1 MSHNE
6 GAMKLKDIKKV
17 FVVGAGTMGQQI
29 AFQCAAHG
37 YAVILFDLSDSIL
50 RKARLRIK
58 SYADYLIA
66 ENRLDGKMAGRALD
80 NIAVTTEEQRA
91 SEIDLLIESV
101 PEDLQLKREIFSRFN
116 RICPERTVFA
126 TNTSLLIPSQMADA
140 TGRAD
145 RFLALHFH
153 QPVWVGNL
161 ADVMPHAGTAEGVVD
176 LVRNFARSIN
186 QISLV
191 LQKENYGYVFNAMY
205 SAMNNA
211 AITLAANG
219 VAAVEDIDRA
229 WMVVMKMPVGPLGM
243 LDVVGLDTVWHV
255 TDYWANTLGDAQ
267 TLRNAEY
274 LKREYL
280 EHGWLGVKSGRGFYG
295 YPRPAYQEPDF
306 VLGGNR

>member
-1 MSHNE
+1 
-6 GAMKLKDIKKV
+6 
-17 FVVGAGTMGQQI
+17 MGQQI

-205 SAMNNA
+205 SALNNA

-229 WMVVMKMPVGPLGM
+229 WRVVMKMPVGPLGM

>member
-1 MSHNE
+1 
-6 GAMKLKDIKKV
+6 MKLKDIKKV

-101 PEDLQLKREIFSRFN
+101 PEDLQMKREIFSRFN

-205 SAMNNA
+205 SALNNA

>member
-1 MSHNE
+1 
-6 GAMKLKDIKKV
+6 MKLKDIKKV

-205 SAMNNA
+205 SALNNA

>member
-1 MSHNE
+1 
-6 GAMKLKDIKKV
+6 MKLKDIKKV

-66 ENRLDGKMAGRALD
+66 ENRLDAKMAGRALD

-101 PEDLQLKREIFSRFN
+101 PEDLQMKREIFNRFN

-205 SAMNNA
+205 SALNNA

>member
-1 MSHNE
+1 
-6 GAMKLKDIKKV
+6 MKLKDIKKV

-66 ENRLDGKMAGRALD
+66 ENRLDAKMAGRALD

-101 PEDLQLKREIFSRFN
+101 PEDLQMKREIFSRFN

-205 SAMNNA
+205 SALNNA

>member
-66 ENRLDGKMAGRALD
+66 ENRLDAKMAGRALD

-101 PEDLQLKREIFSRFN
+101 PEDLQMKREIFSRFN

-205 SAMNNA
+205 SALNNA

>member
-1 MSHNE
+1 
-6 GAMKLKDIKKV
+6 MKLKDIKKV

-66 ENRLDGKMAGRALD
+66 ENRLDAKMAGRALD

-101 PEDLQLKREIFSRFN
+101 PEDLQMKREIFSRFN

-161 ADVMPHAGTAEGVVD
+161 ADVMPHAGTAEAVVD

-205 SAMNNA
+205 SALNNA

>member
-205 SAMNNA
+205 SALNNA

>member
-1 MSHNE
+1 
-6 GAMKLKDIKKV
+6 
-17 FVVGAGTMGQQI
+17 
-29 AFQCAAHG
+29 
-37 YAVILFDLSDSIL
+37 
-50 RKARLRIK
+50 
-58 SYADYLIA
+58 
-66 ENRLDGKMAGRALD
+66 MAGRALD

-205 SAMNNA
+205 SALNNA

>member
-1 MSHNE
+1 
-6 GAMKLKDIKKV
+6 MKLKDIKKV

-66 ENRLDGKMAGRALD
+66 ENRLDAKMAGRALD

-205 SAMNNA
+205 SALNNA